1 MNTTHKFEKVT
12 STTFIFRVSIF
23 QSAEKNKKK
32 TSYSFLY
39 DRRRRGETIMD
50 NSYHF
55 TVFAFPNHSEF
66 KDYILRL

>member
-32 TSYSFLY
+32 PP
-39 DRRRRGETIMD
+39 
-50 NSYHF
+50 
-55 TVFAFPNHSEF
+55 TVFCMIEEGGERP
-66 KDYILRL
+66 LRITHTTLLFLLFLTTLSLKIIF

>member
-32 TSYSFLY
+32 KPS
-39 DRRRRGETIMD
+39 
-50 NSYHF
+50 
-55 TVFAFPNHSEF
+55 TVFCMIEEGGERP
-66 KDYILRL
+66 LRITHTTLLFLLFLTTLSLKIIF